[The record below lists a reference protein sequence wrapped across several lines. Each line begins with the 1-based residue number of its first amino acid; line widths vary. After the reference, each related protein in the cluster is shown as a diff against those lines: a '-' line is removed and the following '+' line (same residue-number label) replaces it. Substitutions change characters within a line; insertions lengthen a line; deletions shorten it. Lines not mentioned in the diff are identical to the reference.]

1 MTSRRRRR
9 KNRTPR
15 PIIMTREAVQAMNRY
30 DTHHFTDLRI
40 QPDTVD
46 QVVRGEADLGGRVI
60 RGRRIA

>member
-1 MTSRRRRR
+1 
-9 KNRTPR
+9 
-15 PIIMTREAVQAMNRY
+15 MTREAVQAMNRY

-46 QVVRGEADLGGRVI
+46 QVVRGEADLGGRII